1 MDILGIGMPELFF
14 IVLIALII
22 IGPRDMEKTG
32 RAIGR
37 FLNNLIRSDSWQA
50 FRQTSRE
57 VRNLPN
63 RLMREANLEE
73 IENLAKDTLNKNR
86 VPSGEKQKTAD
97 RGGYG
102 TWNNPGVQPS
112 QTTSK
117 PAETENSI
125 APPQTE
131 TDSLPSNEQ
140 NE

>member
-1 MDILGIGMPELFF
+1 MDILGIGMPELVF

-22 IGPRDMEKTG
+22 LGPRDMEKTG

-73 IENLAKDTLNKNR
+73 IENLAKDPLNKNR
-86 VPSGEKQKTAD
+86 VPSGGKQKTVD

-112 QTTSK
+112 RSSPE

-125 APPQTE
+125 APPQNE
-131 TDSLPSNEQ
+131 PDSVPTNEQ